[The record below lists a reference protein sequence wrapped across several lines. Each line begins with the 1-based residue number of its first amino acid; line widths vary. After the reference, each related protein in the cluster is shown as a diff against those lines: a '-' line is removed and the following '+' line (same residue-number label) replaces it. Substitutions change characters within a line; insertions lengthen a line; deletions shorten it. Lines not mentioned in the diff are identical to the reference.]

1 MKLFLGNVVAIILLS
16 GCSANIQLTTPD
28 EIFDA
33 TDGTSNHADDPNSNL

>member
-1 MKLFLGNVVAIILLS
+1 MKLFLVNAIAIILLA
-16 GCSANIQLTTPD
+16 GCSANYQVTSPD